1 MADKQ
6 ESFKEFVAEAE
17 EIVEGLNQN
26 LLVMEATQDKTAVRP
41 DIINAVFRGAHSLK
55 GMSGMVGLKKLSE
68 VSHRL
73 EDMLDNLRM
82 GKLTLSQPVMDT
94 LFKGM
99 EIIRKMIQEVNTG
112 EEEETDI
119 SPMLQSIEEV
129 MSGGRAA
136 EESGEIEGI
145 SPDVTKV
152 LTEYETHRLKENIR
166 LGLNLFEI
174 TARFSLDSFDKDLGA
189 LTGQLQGMGEVVTT
203 LPSPGMSADSGI
215 IFNLIFGTSSDQAA
229 LQSKISGESLEVKPF
244 GPKPK
249 PSQPKE
255 TPPPVPAPEGQAMES
270 IRSITPTLRVDIGKL
285 DSILNLVGELVV
297 NKAVIGQIG
306 KEMLQS
312 RGFTSEGI
320 EIQKASQAL
329 DRKVAELQE
338 GLIEIRMTPISQVF
352 ARLIR
357 VVRKLSRELG
367 KEIDL
372 QISGEE
378 TKMDKSMIEE
388 IADPLMHLIRNS
400 LDHGIE
406 PKAERL
412 KAGKPEIGIIKINAS
427 QQGNNVVI
435 TVEDDGAGINI
446 DRIREK
452 GIERGLLEQDKEY
465 EQRELINLLFT
476 PGFSTA
482 QEVTEV
488 SGRGV
493 GLDVVAKNISDL
505 SGIVEVDTEPG
516 QGSRFSITL
525 PITLVIIKALI
536 IRVGSETFAVPLNS
550 VSESFIIRQ
559 KDIQTIEKRE
569 VAQLRGLTLSVVR
582 LGNVFQLPGSG
593 TEDEQYV
600 IVIGLAEKR
609 LGIMVDAIEGQ
620 QEIVIK
626 SLGEFFRNTSGIAG
640 AAELGNRKT
649 ILVVDVAALIEEYF
663 QTAPSEEK
671 SP

>member
-6 ESFKEFVAEAE
+6 ESFKEFIAEAE

-99 EIIRKMIQEVNTG
+99 EIIRKMIQEVNAG
-112 EEEETDI
+112 KEEETDI

-129 MSGGRAA
+129 MSGGGTA
-136 EESGEIEGI
+136 EESGAIEGI
-145 SPDVTKV
+145 SPEVTKV

-174 TARFSLDSFDKDLGA
+174 TVRFSLDSFDKDLGA
-189 LTGQLQGMGEVVTT
+189 LTGQLQEMGEIVTT

-215 IFNLIFGTSSDQAA
+215 VFNLIFGTSLDQAA

-255 TPPPVPAPEGQAMES
+255 TPPPMPVPEGQGMES
-270 IRSITPTLRVDIGKL
+270 IRSITPTLRVDIGNL

-352 ARLIR
+352 DRLIR

-367 KEIDL
+367 KEVDL

-412 KAGKPEIGIIKINAS
+412 KAGKSEIGIIKINAS

-435 TVEDDGAGINI
+435 TVEDDGAGINM

-505 SGIVEVDTEPG
+505 SGIVEVDTKPG

-569 VAQLRGLTLSVVR
+569 VTQLRGLTLSVVR

-609 LGIMVDAIEGQ
+609 LGLMVDAIEGQ

-663 QTAPSEEK
+663 QTAPS
-671 SP
+671 